1 MEMSEK
7 EIIKSFEEAKDRN
20 KQIRVLADLNG
31 CPRDQIVEILSA
43 AGVYKKPGKKP
54 AKKEE
59 IFVSKNV
66 GRLLTENLDNIEDSI
81 RGMEQELYK
90 MQEAIRIRKQEYEE
104 YIVFLKTVKTKG
116 EENEQSGD
124 M

>member
-1 MEMSEK
+1 M
-7 EIIKSFEEAKDRN
+7 
-20 KQIRVLADLNG
+20 
-31 CPRDQIVEILSA
+31 EILSA

-59 IFVSKNV
+59 IYVSKNV